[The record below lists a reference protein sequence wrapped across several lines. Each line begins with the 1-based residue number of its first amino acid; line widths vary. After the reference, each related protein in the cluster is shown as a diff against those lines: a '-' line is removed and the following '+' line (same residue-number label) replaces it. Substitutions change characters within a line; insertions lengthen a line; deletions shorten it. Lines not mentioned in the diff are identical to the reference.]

1 MEDELNYPEDL
12 RYNESHEWARCED
25 HTVTVG
31 ISDHAQAELQNVVY
45 VELPEVGEQ
54 IEKGAAFGTV
64 EAVKTVADLIAPTTG
79 EVLEINENL
88 ETGAEE
94 INKDAYGAGWM
105 LKIRIEDPQDL
116 DYLLNAQDYAE
127 LLANH

>member
-1 MEDELNYPEDL
+1 MSETKIPEHL
-12 RYNESHEWARCED
+12 FYSESHEWIQQDSDIA
-25 HTVTVG
+25 TIG
-31 ISDHAQAELQNVVY
+31 ITDFAQLELGDIVF

-79 EVLEINENL
+79 EVLEINESL
-88 ETGAEE
+88 EAGAEE

>member
-1 MEDELNYPEDL
+1 MSETKIPEHL
-12 RYNESHEWARCED
+12 FYSESHEWIQKDSDIA
-25 HTVTVG
+25 TIG
-31 ISDHAQAELQNVVY
+31 ITDFAQLELGDIVF

-79 EVLEINENL
+79 EVLEINESL
-88 ETGAEE
+88 EAGAEE

>member
-1 MEDELNYPEDL
+1 MSETKIPKHLLYS
-12 RYNESHEWARCED
+12 ESHEWIQLDSDIA
-25 HTVTVG
+25 TIG
-31 ISDHAQAELQNVVY
+31 ITDFAQLELGDIVF
-45 VELPEVGEQ
+45 VELPELGEQ
-54 IEKGAAFGTV
+54 IEKGSAFGTV

-79 EVLEINENL
+79 EVLEINESL
-88 ETGAEE
+88 EAGAEE

>member
-1 MEDELNYPEDL
+1 MSETKIPEHL
-12 RYNESHEWARCED
+12 LYSESHEWIQQDSDIA
-25 HTVTVG
+25 TIG
-31 ISDHAQAELQNVVY
+31 ITDFAQLELGDIVF

-79 EVLEINENL
+79 EVLEINESL
-88 ETGAEE
+88 EAGAEE